1 MKRLLCLL
9 LFLLLAGCA
18 TPLTT
23 FRGAAKIEGGAQ
35 GCEAKCNEWAMEL
48 VGMVALGEYTDGCIC
63 KKKGSQ
69 LSMQDIGETL
79 ILSSTGSGG
88 GPAVAVIEAKRRRE
102 EAASAAA
109 LVLISIPPL
118 P

>member
-1 MKRLLCLL
+1 MRRISWCLFL
-9 LFLLLAGCA
+9 LLLAGCA

-23 FRGAAKIEGGAQ
+23 FTGGAKIKGGPS

-69 LSMQDIGETL
+69 LSMQDVGETL
-79 ILSSTGSGG
+79 SLSLAGSSGG
-88 GPAVAVIEAKRRRE
+88 VVAAVENERKDREAN
-102 EAASAAA
+102 AAA
-109 LVLISIPPL
+109 ADGFISPMRFH
-118 P
+118 